1 MLIPPLVQAATQES
15 AGSSCP
21 LQDGQQARLRGRVA
35 VVDDE
40 GIVAEFM
47 AERLSQWGLDVGLWC
62 DAEQASE
69 QLLNDPYA
77 WDLVILDQ
85 CMPRLTGLQLARRLL
100 AARADL
106 PIALYTGFSEQ
117 LDEAEVLA
125 QGIRTLMRK
134 PLDQARLHAW
144 LRTVLPSDSD

>member
-1 MLIPPLVQAATQES
+1 LA
-15 AGSSCP
+15 
-21 LQDGQQARLRGRVA
+21 QDGQQARLRGRVA

-40 GIVAEFM
+40 TMVAEFM
-47 AERLSQWGLDVGLWC
+47 AERLSQWGLEVSLWG
-62 DAEQASE
+62 DAEQASV

-100 AARADL
+100 AARGDW

-117 LDEAEVLA
+117 LDEAAVLA
-125 QGIRTLMRK
+125 QGIRALLRK
-134 PLDQARLHAW
+134 PLDQAQLHAW
-144 LRTVLPSDSD
+144 LRTVLASDSD